1 MGVCYMSL
9 KAPGRSL
16 GPMILAGA
24 LAIGLSACGGGSGGS
39 SDIGTGGQSTSSAPS
54 APTVAITN
62 GSAAY
67 AQNTVKFTASSTDP
81 AGRAL
86 SFTWDF
92 GDGSSAVSGAS
103 VAHVFAAAGTYNLK
117 LTATNTA
124 NVSATSTLPIQVLS
138 SAPSAPQLTLNNGA
152 AIYAT
157 TPASLSASSTDP
169 LGLNLGYSWDFG
181 DGQGATGANVTHTFS
196 SAGTYTLSV
205 RATNTASQSTTTSQ
219 QITVLTPAVTTPTIS
234 SSSTLPLVGQAVSF
248 TGSATSAKGLA
259 LSYQWAFGDGSTG
272 TGSRVTHTYTNAGTY
287 SVSLTVQDSNGASA
301 SATRQQAVAG
311 TAASNALSVDCSGSN
326 CGALSP
332 SSYSG
337 NGVGAWRFV
346 NPDNAPA
353 VLNINIA
360 GVKSGQQATLVFA
373 NTGTTTTAQSPSVGT
388 LSSPILSSPV
398 TRATSAAPVAERL
411 LSTDTEAHS
420 HNDLLAKNRA
430 LSALLSNGKSNGKAA
445 PIAGRATQANPTPAV
460 GATRTWND
468 LYDSVTAPVPY
479 ATTAAATC
487 TLPSG
492 RGVVFWLDPN
502 ATLAGST
509 SASDISAM
517 QAAVCGA
524 SGGFDRMSALLGDVW
539 GAAANA
545 YASQLIQDGSNL
557 QDINIVIV
565 NAPDE
570 TGWAGYFYGLN
581 NFLKT
586 AATST
591 VNSNQALVFFIN
603 ANQIRVSRA
612 YAISSLLHEATHMT
626 NFYQRAVAR
635 DTAHDTWLEE
645 TSAMMTEDIV
655 APVVNAGYNPITS
668 IRVPSYMA
676 TGGGTSYINW
686 TSLSAN
692 NYAIGG
698 AFGAYLNRR
707 YGLAVYQQL
716 ITTCN
721 DGGTA
726 SNGSHTCL
734 DALIKANGGSGFADD
749 FAHFGA
755 ALFAPLPLAQAID
768 RYGLP
773 SKTDGSYTLGA
784 VDTTLYASKL
794 PTQATPIGATGFTA
808 TSHYY
813 NVDTLADGAVSYV
826 RNNVIVPAG
835 STLTLVIR

>member
-1 MGVCYMSL
+1 
-9 KAPGRSL
+9 
-16 GPMILAGA
+16 
-24 LAIGLSACGGGSGGS
+24 
-39 SDIGTGGQSTSSAPS
+39 
-54 APTVAITN
+54 
-62 GSAAY
+62 
-67 AQNTVKFTASSTDP
+67 
-81 AGRAL
+81 
-86 SFTWDF
+86 
-92 GDGSSAVSGAS
+92 
-103 VAHVFAAAGTYNLK
+103 
-117 LTATNTA
+117 
-124 NVSATSTLPIQVLS
+124 
-138 SAPSAPQLTLNNGA
+138 
-152 AIYAT
+152 
-157 TPASLSASSTDP
+157 
-169 LGLNLGYSWDFG
+169 
-181 DGQGATGANVTHTFS
+181 
-196 SAGTYTLSV
+196 
-205 RATNTASQSTTTSQ
+205 
-219 QITVLTPAVTTPTIS
+219 
-234 SSSTLPLVGQAVSF
+234 
-248 TGSATSAKGLA
+248 
-259 LSYQWAFGDGSTG
+259 
-272 TGSRVTHTYTNAGTY
+272 
-287 SVSLTVQDSNGASA
+287 
-301 SATRQQAVAG
+301 
-311 TAASNALSVDCSGSN
+311 
-326 CGALSP
+326 
-332 SSYSG
+332 
-337 NGVGAWRFV
+337 
-346 NPDNAPA
+346 
-353 VLNINIA
+353 
-360 GVKSGQQATLVFA
+360 
-373 NTGTTTTAQSPSVGT
+373 
-388 LSSPILSSPV
+388 
-398 TRATSAAPVAERL
+398 
-411 LSTDTEAHS
+411 
-420 HNDLLAKNRA
+420 
-430 LSALLSNGKSNGKAA
+430 
-445 PIAGRATQANPTPAV
+445 
-460 GATRTWND
+460 
-468 LYDSVTAPVPY
+468 
-479 ATTAAATC
+479 
-487 TLPSG
+487 
-492 RGVVFWLDPN
+492 
-502 ATLAGST
+502 
-509 SASDISAM
+509 
-517 QAAVCGA
+517 
-524 SGGFDRMSALLGDVW
+524 MSALLGDVW

-813 NVDTLADGAVSYV
+813 NVDTLAAGAVSYV